1 MSGKSMTRISALFS
15 GEARLREGK
24 FNGRAGSAGGI
35 TARTERLILPVG
47 QLRTIDG
54 NFPYS
59 TARVTSTRANLPA
72 HEEDIDDLVGRH
84 AAYHLCTLGYR
95 RQYRRQAA
103 LQHAH
108 PNLD

>member
-1 MSGKSMTRISALFS
+1 MTRVSTLFS
-15 GEARLREGK
+15 GEARPRKGK
-24 FNGRAGSAGGI
+24 FNGCAGSAGGI
-35 TARTERLILPVG
+35 TARSERLILPVG

-72 HEEDIDDLVGRH
+72 HEDIDDLVERH

-95 RQYRRQAA
+95 QQYRRQAA